1 MEEEDSH
8 VGCWNH
14 DAENDIFIIWIMWH
28 NGDGDGKDLD
38 DIKDDDDV
46 EDDGED
52 MNG

>member
-1 MEEEDSH
+1 MWIVEIMMH
-8 VGCWNH
+8 
-14 DAENDIFIIWIMWH
+14 AENDIFIISILQH
-28 NGDGDGKDLD
+28 NGDDDDKDLD

>member
-1 MEEEDSH
+1 MWIVEILMH
-8 VGCWNH
+8 
-14 DAENDIFIIWIMWH
+14 AENDIFIIWIMWH
-28 NGDGDGKDLD
+28 NGDDDDKDLD